1 MLGVFLMSDYK
12 LYKKS
17 PFSPGNIVNP
27 ENFVGRENI
36 IKNII
41 KYLPNIFDGENRH
54 FYLVGN
60 RGMGKSSLSDYLSY
74 ILEAKYDVITI
85 KISNEGVEDVNTLV
99 VRIIESLLNNVKVES
114 LKQKLLTNF
123 SSYVE
128 SVGVMGL
135 KVRLKPQSDDLI
147 NSICRDFPSFIKELC
162 SDLYDKKA
170 IFIIIDDINGLSKTS
185 YFTNW
190 YKSFVDNL
198 TMRFDKEVPIAFLL
212 TSNPENLEK
221 LKEHNQSFSR
231 IFYHYDV
238 EALSED
244 EVMYFYKN
252 CFDKTDIKYDEE
264 SIRLLFKYCYGIP
277 LVMQELG
284 ENIFWKS
291 ETQQLDI
298 KQVINGIRLTN
309 EVMCEKYL
317 NGLIK
322 NKTYYTILEKI
333 GKIIVPTEDTFSIST
348 LKENTTDEEKDLID
362 LFIIDAIETGILY
375 REKYAFKDECK
386 FSNPLYSVYLKNKNL

>member
-1 MLGVFLMSDYK
+1 MLDVFLMSDYK

-17 PFSPGNIVNP
+17 PFTPGNIVNP

-41 KYLPNIFDGENRH
+41 KYLPNIFEGQNRH

-85 KISNEGVEDVNTLV
+85 KISNEGVEDVNTLII
-99 VRIIESLLNNVKVES
+99 RIIESLLNNVKVES

-123 SSYVE
+123 SNYVE
-128 SVGVMGL
+128 TVGVMGL
-135 KVRLKPQSDDLI
+135 KVKLKPQSGDLI
-147 NSICRDFPSFIKELC
+147 DSISRDFPSFIKELC
-162 SDLYDKKA
+162 SELYDKKA
-170 IFIIIDDINGLSKTS
+170 IFIIIDDINGLNKTP

-212 TSNPENLEK
+212 TSYPENLEK

-238 EALSED
+238 EALNED
-244 EVMYFYKN
+244 EVISFYEN
-252 CFDKTDIKYDEE
+252 CFDKTDIRYDDE
-264 SIRLLFKYCYGIP
+264 SIRLLSKYCYGIP

-284 ENIFWKS
+284 ENIFWKC

-309 EVMCEKYL
+309 DIMCEKYL
-317 NGLIK
+317 NALIK
-322 NKTYYTILEKI
+322 NKTYATILEKI
-333 GKIIVPTEDTFSIST
+333 GKIIIPTVDTFNIST

-362 LFIIDAIETGILY
+362 LFIMDAIETGILY
-375 REKYAFKDECK
+375 REEYAFKDECK

>member
-1 MLGVFLMSDYK
+1 
-12 LYKKS
+12 
-17 PFSPGNIVNP
+17 
-27 ENFVGRENI
+27 
-36 IKNII
+36 
-41 KYLPNIFDGENRH
+41 
-54 FYLVGN
+54 
-60 RGMGKSSLSDYLSY
+60 MGKSSLSDYLSY

-123 SSYVE
+123 STYVE

-147 NSICRDFPSFIKELC
+147 NSICRDFPLFIKELC

-252 CFDKTDIKYDEE
+252 CFDKTDIKYDDE
-264 SIRLLFKYCYGIP
+264 SIRLLSKYCYGIP